1 MTKDEENRLKEIY
14 IKAVVNN
21 ERAKDN
27 FVKARKQHKAVRHK
41 NLLYTIA
48 TAQECALVDVMVLF
62 FDDATIDMFEDE
74 ARAMY
79 KADPTVFAED

>member
-74 ARAMY
+74 AKAMY
-79 KADPTVFAED
+79 KADPTVFEED

>member
-1 MTKDEENRLKEIY
+1 MKDEENRLKEIY

-62 FDDATIDMFEDE
+62 FDDATIDKFEDE
-74 ARAMY
+74 AKAMY
-79 KADPTVFAED
+79 KADPTVFEED

>member
-74 ARAMY
+74 AKAMY

>member
-1 MTKDEENRLKEIY
+1 MKDEENRLKEIY

-27 FVKARKQHKAVRHK
+27 FVKAREQHKAVRHK

-48 TAQECALVDVMVLF
+48 TAQECALVDVMVMF
-62 FDDATIDMFEDE
+62 FDDATIDKFEDE
-74 ARAMY
+74 AKAMY
-79 KADPTVFAED
+79 KANPTVFEED

>member
-1 MTKDEENRLKEIY
+1 MKDEENRLKEIY

-27 FVKARKQHKAVRHK
+27 FVKARKQHKAARHK

-62 FDDATIDMFEDE
+62 FDDATIDKFEDE
-74 ARAMY
+74 AKAMY
-79 KADPTVFAED
+79 KADPTVFEED

>member
-1 MTKDEENRLKEIY
+1 MKDEENRLKEIY

-48 TAQECALVDVMVLF
+48 TAQECVLVDVMVLF
-62 FDDATIDMFEDE
+62 FDDATIDKFEDE
-74 ARAMY
+74 AKAMY
-79 KADPTVFAED
+79 KADPTVFEED